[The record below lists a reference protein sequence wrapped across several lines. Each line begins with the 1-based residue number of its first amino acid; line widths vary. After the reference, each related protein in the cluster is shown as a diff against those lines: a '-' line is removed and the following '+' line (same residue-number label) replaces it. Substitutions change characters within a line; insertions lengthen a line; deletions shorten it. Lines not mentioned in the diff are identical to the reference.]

1 VSLAPTTHLALVN
14 VFVGDIQGGLGPFL
28 ATWLAEGAGW
38 GPRQIGAVT
47 TAVGLATLVL
57 NGPAGALVDRS
68 RSPRLLVALACGLI
82 LVGTLMLLPARG
94 FWPVLGAQFVAA
106 AGGVLVIPALAGLTL
121 GIVGKAAFPRQQ
133 GRNQAFNHVGILAAA
148 LLVGF
153 GTRSLGLAVAFWVL
167 AAMALAAIAAVW
179 ALPAGAWNRRRSLGW
194 QEEGETDGEVGP
206 IRAVLANRGLLL
218 MAAALCLFNLGNG
231 SMLALMGQRM
241 VAEGRGVTGLDAT
254 TWTAIYVVVAQL
266 TMIPVA
272 LWAGALADRQG
283 RRRLLLLAC
292 AALPVRAVLT
302 AFVSDPA
309 WLILAEVLD
318 GVASAVVGV
327 AVPVIVADLTWGSGR
342 TQTALGTVNAIQGL
356 GGALSGLVGGLL
368 AGWLGWT
375 GAFLA
380 LAVPATLAFVL
391 ALRLEETAEDVRQRR
406 QERKDARR
414 ERRRGKAPARE
425 RA

>member
-1 VSLAPTTHLALVN
+1 MNLAATTHLAIIN

-28 ATWLAEGAGW
+28 ATWLAEVAHW
-38 GPRQIGAVT
+38 GPGQIGAVT
-47 TAVGLATLVL
+47 TVVGLATLVL

-68 RSPRLLVALACGLI
+68 RSPRLLVAAACVAI
-82 LVGTLMLLPARG
+82 LVGTLLLLPARS
-94 FWPVLGAQFVAA
+94 FWAVLSAQFLAA

-148 LLVGF
+148 ILVGF
-153 GTRSLGLAVAFWVL
+153 GTKAFGVGVAFWVL
-167 AAMALAAIAAVW
+167 AAMAVGAIVAVW
-179 ALPAGAWNRRRSLGW
+179 ALPADAWNRRRALGW
-194 QEEGETDGEVGP
+194 KEDDGDEDDHYGS

-218 MAAALCLFNLGNG
+218 MAAALCFFNLGNG

-241 VAEGRGVTGLDAT
+241 VAEGRDAI
-254 TWTAIYVVVAQL
+254 TWTAVYVVVAQL
-266 TMIPVA
+266 TMVPVA

-292 AALPVRAVLT
+292 AALPLRALLT
-302 AFVSDPA
+302 AFVSDPY

-380 LAVPATLAFVL
+380 LAVPAAIALVL
-391 ALRLEETAEDVRQRR
+391 ALRLEETAEDVRQRHH
-406 QERKDARR
+406 ERREQRR
-414 ERRRGKAPARE
+414 ERRRARRAPARQ
-425 RA
+425 AQDA

>member
-1 VSLAPTTHLALVN
+1 MTLAPTTHLALVN

-28 ATWLAEGAGW
+28 ATWLAEAAGW
-38 GPRQIGAVT
+38 GPRAIGAVT
-47 TAVGLATLVL
+47 TVVGLATLAL

-68 RSPRLLVALACGLI
+68 RRPRLLVAAACAAILA
-82 LVGTLMLLPARG
+82 GTLLLLPARG
-94 FWPVLGAQFVAA
+94 FWAVLGAQFLAA

-121 GIVGKAAFPRQQ
+121 GIVGKGAFPRQQ
-133 GRNQAFNHVGILAAA
+133 GRNQAFNHVGVLAAA

-153 GTRSLGLAVAFWVL
+153 GTRSLGLGLAFWVL
-167 AAMALAAIAAVW
+167 SAMAVAAIVAVW
-179 ALPAGAWNRRRSLGW
+179 ALPANAWNRRRALGW
-194 QEEGETDGEVGP
+194 QEDAEDEGGETSP

-218 MAAALCLFNLGNG
+218 MAAALGFFNLGNG

-241 VAEGRGVTGLDAT
+241 VAEGRDAT
-254 TWTAIYVVVAQL
+254 TWTATYVVVAQL
-266 TMIPVA
+266 TMVPVA

-292 AALPVRAVLT
+292 AALPVRALLT
-302 AFVSDPA
+302 AFVSDPY
-309 WLILAEVLD
+309 WLVLAEVLD

-342 TQTALGTVNAIQGL
+342 TQTALGAVNAIQGL

-380 LAVPATLAFVL
+380 LAAPAALAFVL
-391 ALRLEETAEDVRQRR
+391 ALRLEETAADVRERHAEGRQRR
-406 QERKDARR
+406 RDRRDAKRKA
-414 ERRRGKAPARE
+414 KAA
-425 RA
+425 